1 MRSRFPAR
9 GAASLSC
16 IALLAL
22 PFLAPKVGS
31 GPQSAGSASHST
43 RVLLSNAALPISG
56 GQKQEIPA
64 ENQIIKVDVALVTVP
79 VMVADRSGR
88 YVYGLKES
96 DFHIFENG
104 VEQEIDRLIPEAES
118 FDVALM
124 MDSSGSTHFK
134 FGDIQSAAL
143 AFVEALRPR
152 DRLMIVSFDSRI
164 SFDSE
169 LTDDRA
175 QLRRAL
181 LGTHGTNDSTRLY
194 DALDHVVRE
203 RFNRLSGR
211 KAIVLFTDGMDNGSE
226 LIDSAGTLAEIE
238 HSDVIVYAIQYDT
251 RKDGLPKP
259 RDWAVIPR
267 PHGYA
272 TLDDLYAFAVRY
284 LGDLTGHSGGRLYHA
299 ETLAS
304 LNEAFSQIAE
314 ELRRQYTLCYYPVN
328 QKRDGSYRRIRV
340 TVDRP
345 GAKVRARTGYR
356 AGSQPP
362 AAK

>member
-1 MRSRFPAR
+1 MRSLFPAR
-9 GAASLSC
+9 GAAGLSC

-22 PFLAPKVGS
+22 PFLVLQVGS
-31 GPQSAGSASHST
+31 ARQSAAFVSRSA

-56 GQKQEIPA
+56 APEQEIPA
-64 ENQIIKVDVALVTVP
+64 GHQIIKVDVALVTVP
-79 VMVADRSGR
+79 VMVADRNGR

-104 VEQEIDRLIPEAES
+104 VEQKIDRLIPEAES

-134 FGDIQSAAL
+134 FVDIQSAAL
-143 AFVEALRPR
+143 AFVDALRPQ
-152 DRLMIVSFDSRI
+152 DRLMIVSFDSQVA
-164 SFDSE
+164 FDSE

-175 QLRRAL
+175 RLRGAI

-194 DALDHVVRE
+194 DALDYVVRE
-203 RFNRLSGR
+203 RFDRLSGR

-226 LIDSAGTLAEIE
+226 RIDSGGTLAEVE

-251 RKDGLPKP
+251 RKDGMPKP
-259 RDWAVIPR
+259 PDWAVIPR
-267 PHGYA
+267 RHGYP
-272 TLDDLYAFAVRY
+272 TLDDLYAFAVKY
-284 LGDLTGHSGGRLYHA
+284 LSDLTGHSGGRLYHA
-299 ETLAS
+299 ETINS

-328 QKRDGSYRRIRV
+328 QKRDGSYRRIHV

-345 GAKVRARTGYR
+345 GAKVRARAGYR

-362 AAK
+362 AGK